1 MLEVKSSFR
10 LNTSPVYPRDL
21 QRIQEQ
27 VERRLF
33 DVQEKLKYFEDKEIK
48 GMRQNN

>member
-10 LNTSPVYPRDL
+10 LNTSPRDL